1 MINFKK
7 IIKIGECDISSYIEN
22 NIIEDI
28 IKCTKIEKELFK
40 KYGRKII
47 LTDLEKIGFKNISFI
62 WRGDINCFS
71 CYHIY
76 TDYTLNEDEYPNFLD
91 YNIQIRKDNTIKI
104 YRECEKY
111 FAAVLKIEE
120 DKEWEIQIQ

>member
-28 IKCTKIEKELFK
+28 IKCTKIEKELFE

-76 TDYTLNEDEYPNFLD
+76 ADYTLNEDEYPNFLD
-91 YNIQIRKDNTIKI
+91 YNIQIKKITIKI

-111 FAAVLKIEE
+111 FASVLKIEE